1 MKPRLSLTEQ
11 VVAFILGHLIGL
23 IFQFTIFLAMQLA
36 RVIRWACRSPRVSV
50 PASFLIVVWFAV
62 GSHAAFAIALA
73 ATLGLL
79 CWRQLDRDR
88 FNRTFRIQPREVR
101 EWSKYYNAAWTP
113 TLMACGLDRRSADAH
128 QIPQLRYTSIGSFTH
143 RLGVSMLPGQV
154 PDNYREQ
161 SAALAHA
168 FGAQR
173 CTIQEWG
180 PGSILVD
187 LTRADP
193 LTSPIAAL
201 PVSERVDL
209 ESLPIGTCED
219 GADWRVKLL
228 GSHLLIAGSTGAGKG
243 SVLWSLI
250 RSMTPLIRDGL
261 VEVWALDPK
270 GGMELS
276 FGAPLFSRFETAPA
290 EMVEALEAAATTMQE
305 RAIRLRGTTRQHV
318 PTRDEPFIVV
328 VVDELAS
335 LTAYVTDRDLKK
347 RAHASLQLILSQ
359 GRAVG
364 VSVVGALQDPSK
376 EVTPFRDL
384 IPTRI
389 ALRLAEDEQ
398 IDMVL
403 GAGARKRGAMC
414 DQISTAMAG
423 TGYMTIPGTPD
434 PIRARAAFVTDS
446 EIIEMAAAYRPLVTR
461 QPAAGV

>member
-1 MKPRLSLTEQ
+1 MKPRLSLSEQ
-11 VVAFILGHLIGL
+11 VVAYLLGNLIGL
-23 IFQFTIFLAMQLA
+23 TIRFTIYLVQQGVRA
-36 RVIRWACRSPRVSV
+36 IRWAFRSPRASV
-50 PASFLIVVWFAV
+50 PAVLLIAAYFAF
-62 GSHAAFAIALA
+62 GSLA
-73 ATLGLL
+73 TFCTVTTVALGLL
-79 CWRQLDRDR
+79 FWRHVDRDR
-88 FNRTFRIQPREVR
+88 FNRVFRIQPREVR
-101 EWSKYYNAAWTP
+101 QWGKYYNAQWTP
-113 TLMACGLDRRSADAH
+113 TLLACGLARQSTDAL
-128 QIPQLRYTSIGSFTH
+128 QVPPLRYISIGSYTH

-154 PDNYREQ
+154 PDTYREQ
-161 SAALAHA
+161 GPALAHA

-180 PGSILVD
+180 PGSVFVD
-187 LTRADP
+187 LTTADP
-193 LTSPIAAL
+193 LESPIAAM

-209 ESLPIGTCED
+209 EALPIGTCED
-219 GADWRVKLL
+219 GTDWRVKLL

-250 RSMTPLIRDGL
+250 RSMTPLIREGL

-290 EMVEALEAAATTMQE
+290 EMVEALESAASTMQE
-305 RAIRLRGTTRQHV
+305 RAQRLRGKTRQHV
-318 PTRDEPFIVV
+318 PTREEPFIVV

-335 LTAYVTDRDLKK
+335 LTAYVSDRDLKK
-347 RAHASLQLILSQ
+347 RAHSSLQLLLSQ

-364 VSVVGALQDPSK
+364 VSVIGALQDPSK

-414 DQISTAMAG
+414 DHISTSMAG
-423 TGYMTIPGTPD
+423 TGYMTIPGTRD
-434 PIRARAAFVTDS
+434 PIRARAAFVADS
-446 EIIEMAAAYRPLVTR
+446 EIVEMAEAYRPLITR